1 MSKSIAVC
9 LSTRVGG
16 EEREFPLV
24 GTELRIG
31 RGPDNEIVLEDFSV
45 SRNHAVL
52 RRDGD
57 MWQVQ
62 DLRST
67 NGIRLNDEI
76 VISARL
82 QHGDLLTVGAF
93 ELTVQEL
100 PRSEAAQGPR
110 GSFLEDSSPPL
121 RSVLQKVENAS
132 IIRPLAEFTAEYGL
146 EGSLPAPSGPSAPA
160 EVLDAGYAQRI
171 VGFLTRLA
179 GLLISA
185 DKVEEVLERAM
196 DIAFEALTVERGFI
210 LLQGE
215 DGEVHCELARNGER
229 VELRPQGEVPVSKTI
244 VRSVMEDRVA
254 LITHDALSDERLN
267 RGDSIRIHGIRSALC
282 VPLWSGEKVIGVL
295 QLDSPFLV
303 GRFEQR
309 DLDFLTAVANYAAV
323 AVERLRYAQRIQV
336 EQELRSRL
344 ERYHSPAVIEEV
356 MHRERGVVSGGLRT
370 TEVTVLFAD
379 MVGFTALAEEL
390 PPQEV
395 AEVLRTY
402 FNDAADAVF
411 AAGGTLDKFIGD
423 CVMAFFGAPIPQA
436 DHARR
441 AVDAALRILQ
451 AEDQRNIERRRQGLP
466 ALQSRVAINTGLV
479 VVGDVG
485 SDRRVDYTVL
495 GNTVNIAARLAQLV
509 AGGGE
514 IVIGPE
520 TRRQLDSQALGAQAL
535 GGQASPPIRTESLG
549 TFQLKGMQQSL
560 EAFRVVRSLP

>member
-1 MSKSIAVC
+1 MSYSLPVR
-9 LSTRVGG
+9 LSTTVDG
-16 EEREFPLV
+16 EERVFPLV
-24 GTELRIG
+24 GTEIRIG
-31 RGPDNEIVLEDFSV
+31 RGPDNDIVLEDFSV

-52 RRDGD
+52 RRDGGI
-57 MWQVQ
+57 WNVH
-62 DLRST
+62 DLQST
-67 NGIRLNDEI
+67 NGVRLNEKS
-76 VISARL
+76 VTSALLRD
-82 QHGDLLTVGAF
+82 GDLLSVGVFQLAVNAPPDVLPAAPPRTVGS
-93 ELTVQEL
+93 EGRVLENL
-100 PRSEAAQGPR
+100 SPRV
-110 GSFLEDSSPPL
+110 
-121 RSVLQKVENAS
+121 RSVQQKVGNAS

-146 EGSLPAPSGPSAPA
+146 EGSIPASVGSDSTA

-185 DKVEEVLERAM
+185 DTVEEVLERAM
-196 DIAFEALTVERGFI
+196 DIAFEALAVERGFI

-215 DGEVHCELARNGER
+215 SGEVRCELARNGER

-244 VRSVMEDRVA
+244 VRIVMEDRVA
-254 LITHDALSDERLN
+254 LLTYDALSDERLT

-282 VPLWSGEKVIGVL
+282 VPLWSGEKIIGVL

-303 GRFEQR
+303 GRFQQR

-323 AVERLRYAQRIQV
+323 AVERLRYARRIKV
-336 EQELRSRL
+336 EQELRARL
-344 ERYHSPAVIEEV
+344 ERYHSPAVVEEV
-356 MHRERGVVSGGLRT
+356 MQRERGAAAGGLRT

-402 FNDAADAVF
+402 FNDAADAIF

-423 CVMAFFGAPIPQA
+423 CVMAFFGAPIDQP

-441 AVDAALRILQ
+441 AVDAALRILE
-451 AEDQRNIERRRQGLP
+451 AEDRRNEERRRQGLRP
-466 ALQSRVAINTGLV
+466 LSSRVAINSGLV

-485 SDRRVDYTVL
+485 SDQRVDYTVL
-495 GNTVNIAARLAQLV
+495 GNTVNIAARLEQLV
-509 AGGGE
+509 AQVGE

-520 TRRQLDSQALGAQAL
+520 TLRRL
-535 GGQASPPIRTESLG
+535 GGEVPAESLG
-549 TFQLKGMQQSL
+549 TFQLKGLQQSL
-560 EAFRVVRSLP
+560 EVFRVVRSSP